1 VLNDLVERS
10 KTWDWNFAS
19 CIQLAEIRKEYHED
33 RDRRLENPE
42 MVRPSNPRLMARV
55 LDAVA
60 NLGDTKG
67 SSARDVLSFIRQ
79 SNLSAKNLTVQV
91 TDCYAAS
98 CAFNGLH
105 PRDVDASP
113 HANLRIALL
122 RNAKCEMR
130 CVLEIDTSLA
140 WTSILKVEHFEMGI
154 AVSSTKSITVDRSR
168 SRYGQDLKRRCVC
181 FNCSIWSRSNESR
194 SCYFSSANS

>member
-1 VLNDLVERS
+1 M
-10 KTWDWNFAS
+10 WDWNFAS

-33 RDRRLENPE
+33 RDRRLENLE

-113 HANLRIALL
+113 HANLRIAPL
-122 RNAKCEMR
+122 RNAKCVA
-130 CVLEIDTSLA
+130 CL
-140 WTSILKVEHFEMGI
+140 
-154 AVSSTKSITVDRSR
+154 KSIRVSRGLPYWRSNILRWESLFLRQNRSR
-168 SRYGQDLKRRCVC
+168 LIDQDRAMGR
-181 FNCSIWSRSNESR
+181 I
-194 SCYFSSANS
+194 